1 MKRKLFL
8 TLVAALGLAIAC
20 QKTAGE
26 EGSVVLADP
35 ATKELACVI
44 TPNEPLSLLLPF
56 RNNPTEPVTAH
67 ADDPVRA
74 TISRIEL
81 TEASRYVV
89 VFSKMETKA
98 SSPACVWTGSY
109 TYSDGK
115 YKLAGFGTLEI
126 TSGSFILLPGL
137 TGASS
142 VTCPASFRAMSTS
155 GTLANNTA
163 RTWKVMRTYV
173 EVEGGKVS
181 LGKEFIGLNFQ
192 EIAIAL
198 RKAGAD
204 FTDKDIESF
213 NGYTV
218 GEIIFTGANTL
229 TLAFSGAIPF
239 YGTWNL
245 SGTSFNWQLED
256 SNAMI
261 SGQAS
266 GTICFPFDK
275 KCELSVKGTIQ
286 DGTMSY
292 PCSLI
297 INMDEVK

>member
-1 MKRKLFL
+1 MTFL
-8 TLVAALGLAIAC
+8 TA
-20 QKTAGE
+20 
-26 EGSVVLADP
+26 VLA
-35 ATKELACVI
+35 A
-44 TPNEPLSLLLPF
+44 SLL
-56 RNNPTEPVTAH
+56 
-67 ADDPVRA
+67 RA
-74 TISRIEL
+74 ETI
-81 TEASRYVV
+81 VV
-89 VFSKMETKA
+89 
-98 SSPACVWTGSY
+98 SSPDGRNSAC
-109 TYSDGK
+109 
-115 YKLAGFGTLEI
+115 A
-126 TSGSFILLPGL
+126 
-137 TGASS
+137 
-142 VTCPASFRAMSTS
+142 
-155 GTLANNTA
+155 
-163 RTWKVMRTYV
+163 

-229 TLAFSGAIPF
+229 TRAFSGAIPF